1 MSHMS
6 LHDVFLSQ
14 QGYLYLGAGYG
25 YGSASEELAHPP
37 KRRPTMILV
46 SPRLS
51 SVPLRHLHP
60 QLLLP
65 RMY

>member
-6 LHDVFLSQ
+6 LRDGLLSRH
-14 QGYLYLGAGYG
+14 GYLGAGCG
-25 YGSASEELAHPP
+25 EGGASEELLPP
-37 KRRPTMILV
+37 ERRPTMSLV

-51 SVPLRHLHP
+51 RFFPLCHLHP